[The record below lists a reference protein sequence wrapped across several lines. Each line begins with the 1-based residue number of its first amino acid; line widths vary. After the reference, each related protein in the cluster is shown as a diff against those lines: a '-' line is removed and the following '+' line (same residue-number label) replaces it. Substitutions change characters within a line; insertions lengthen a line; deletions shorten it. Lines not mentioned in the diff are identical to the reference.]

1 MMPKAIRD
9 VYGEFLA
16 EVGGVIKDIVVLD
29 SDLSSSTKSGVF
41 GKAFPDRFFN
51 VGIAEAQMAGMAAG
65 FASCGKIPFINTFTS
80 FMMLRAGDPIR
91 SLIAYD
97 KLNVKVAGAY
107 AGMSDSYDGASHHAL
122 IDIGFFRSLP
132 NFIVFVPSDAGET
145 KKIIEASV
153 AIKGPVYIRLS
164 RAATP
169 EIFGTDYD
177 FVTGKGVLY
186 RDGKDVTLIGTGKMF
201 SECVA
206 AAQIL
211 ENDGISARVINIHT
225 IKPIDKEIIENAA
238 KETGAIVTAEEHSIF
253 CGLGSAISEVLTE
266 TMPVPLER
274 VGTKDTFAE
283 SGDYNALMEKY
294 GLTAKHIANA
304 AISVLKRKK
313 Y

>member
-1 MMPKAIRD
+1 MPKAIRD
-9 VYGEFLA
+9 VYGDYLA
-16 EVGGVIKDIVVLD
+16 ELGALNKDIVVLD

-65 FASCGKIPFINTFTS
+65 FAKSGKIPFINTFTA

-107 AGMSDSYDGASHHAL
+107 AGMSDAYDGASHHAL

-132 NFIVFVPSDAGET
+132 NFIVLVASDAMET
-145 KKIIEASV
+145 KKILDASIE
-153 AIKGPVYIRLS
+153 IKGPVYIRLS

-169 EIFGTDYD
+169 EIFGPDYD
-177 FVTGKGVLY
+177 FKAGKGVLY
-186 RDGKDVTLIGTGKMF
+186 RGGNDVTLIGTGKMF
-201 SECVA
+201 SECITA
-206 AAQIL
+206 AEIL
-211 ENDGISARVINIHT
+211 AKDGISARVINMHT

-253 CGLGSAISEVLTE
+253 CGLGSAVSEVLTE
-266 TMPVPLER
+266 TTPVPIER

-283 SGDYNALMEKY
+283 SGDYNAILEKY
-294 GLTAKHIANA
+294 GLTAKHIVNA
-304 AISVLKRKK
+304 AIDVLKRKK
-313 Y
+313 